1 MGNASSLLMTYLFE
15 KYHLMLHQFYIVP
28 VAYSV
33 DDNQFLNESN
43 LNDYP
48 VIFVDLVNDIELLF
62 VSALFA

>member
-1 MGNASSLLMTYLFE
+1 
-15 KYHLMLHQFYIVP
+15 MLHQFYIVP

-33 DDNQFLNESN
+33 DGNQFLNESN

-62 VSALFA
+62 VTALFA